1 MRQVLFFLLFP
12 VFVFSQTFGRNDTIF
27 TIKKIGIEV
36 KLSNYFNNV
45 DGCIEHGVVITILP
59 MDFKILQLCFIEDK
73 LVFVKEDEYKKLD
86 FDSLKKLVLCK
97 Q

>member
-1 MRQVLFFLLFP
+1 MKYILLLILFP
-12 VFVFSQTFGRNDTIF
+12 VFVFSQTFGRNDTTF
-27 TIKKIGIEV
+27 TIKKIGSWNDKNEID
-36 KLSNYFNNV
+36 LIV
-45 DGCIEHGVVITILP
+45 DGCIEHEVVITILP